1 MMEQGTFTHL
11 LLFLPIIG
19 AALAHYPVI
28 HFDLFP
34 ALKRPIDGGQRW
46 RGHRVFGDNK
56 TWRGALVMTAGAAA
70 GALLLWQWP
79 WFRARLPQEIQRAG
93 VVVYAML
100 LSLGAT
106 LAELPNSFLKRQLD
120 IAPGKQ
126 RRSVL
131 GVLLSIFDQG
141 DFVFGVWLAF
151 LPIWVMSPSQA
162 LTAFVAVVVVHSVI
176 NVIGYA
182 IGARTAPL

>member
-1 MMEQGTFTHL
+1 MGQSELGYL
-11 LLFLPIIG
+11 WLFLPIVG
-19 AALAHYPVI
+19 AALAHAPVLR
-28 HFDLFP
+28 FELFP
-34 ALKRPIDGGQRW
+34 ALKHPIDGGRQW
-46 RGHRVFGDNK
+46 RGRRLLGDNK
-56 TWRGALVMTAGAAA
+56 TWRGAMAMIIGAALA
-70 GALLLWQWP
+70 ALVLWQWP
-79 WFRARLPQEIQRAG
+79 WFRSRLPSEIQRAG
-93 VVVYAML
+93 VVTYATL

-120 IAPGKQ
+120 IAPGRQ

-131 GVLLSIFDQG
+131 GVLLAIFDQG
-141 DFVFGVWLAF
+141 DFVFGIWLAF